1 MTDKRIVRLI
11 RIGGDQVVEIPPE
24 FEVPYS
30 DAVIRKQGN
39 RLIIEPAKDHDPLT
53 DPKAS

>member
-39 RLIIEPAKDHDPLT
+39 RLIIEPAKDHNPLT